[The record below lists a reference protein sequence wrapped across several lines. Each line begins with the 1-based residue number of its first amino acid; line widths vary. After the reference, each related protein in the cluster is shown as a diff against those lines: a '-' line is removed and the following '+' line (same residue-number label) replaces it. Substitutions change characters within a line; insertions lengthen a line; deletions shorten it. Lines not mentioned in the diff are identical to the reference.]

1 MTMDPTET
9 TSFPARESASP
20 QGTIEVTADGVMKL
34 LQSSHARLVSIF
46 GSKDEDGTL
55 RVHYIVDANHEY
67 RSVNLRVEGV
77 VPSVTSIA
85 PAAAWYE
92 RELHDQ
98 FGVEISGHPDLRPLV
113 FHENWP
119 VGLHPMAQAVDQVP
133 TATGEYRFLQVTGV
147 GVCEVPVGPVH
158 AGIIEPGHFRFSV
171 VGDTVLHLELRHFY
185 THKGTE
191 KRFEGAPVALGPTM
205 AECVSGDNC
214 FSHAVAYCQAVEN
227 AFGISVPPRGRAIRL
242 IGLELE
248 RMMAHI
254 GDFGALCG
262 DVGFAVPTAYC
273 ATIKESL
280 LQASVQFFGTRFWRG
295 VATPGGVRRD
305 LNAKDALALA
315 DIVSD
320 AARDFAE
327 MASIVL
333 DTPSVLNRF
342 ETTGIL
348 SESIARDLGAVGPV
362 ARASGIKV
370 DVRRDHPYGR
380 YRKVAVEVPHFAQG
394 DVLAR
399 ARMRIEETRVSARL
413 IDDTL
418 KELSAGMI
426 CAHVPQDRTAEGFS
440 AVESPRGEMLY
451 WIKVQDGRIT
461 RCHIKSPS
469 FQNWPVLPFAMPGN
483 IIADFPLIN
492 KSFNLSYSGCDR

>member
-1 MTMDPTET
+1 MTTNVIQ
-9 TSFPARESASP
+9 
-20 QGTIEVTADGVMKL
+20 QGAEVAVQDALTL
-34 LQSSHARLVSIF
+34 LQGSNTRLVSIF
-46 GSKDEDGTL
+46 GSKDEDGAL
-55 RVHYIVDANHEY
+55 RVHYIVETNREY
-67 RSVNLRVEGV
+67 RCLSSRVDGAI
-77 VPSVTSIA
+77 PSATRIA

-98 FGVEISGHPDLRPLV
+98 YGIEVTGHPDLRPLV
-113 FHENWP
+113 LHENWP
-119 VGLHPMAQAVDQVP
+119 VGVHPMAVEAVGHVP
-133 TATGEYRFLQVTGV
+133 VAKREYRFLQVQGV

-191 KRFEGAPVALGPTM
+191 KLFEGAPAMSGPMM

-214 FSHAVAYCQAVEN
+214 FAHAVAYCQAVEN

-248 RMMAHI
+248 RMVAHI
-254 GDFGALCG
+254 GDLGALCG
-262 DVGFAVPTAYC
+262 DVGFSVPAAYTAR
-273 ATIKESL
+273 IKESL
-280 LQASVQFFGTRFWRG
+280 LQASTRLFGTRFWRG
-295 VATPGGVRRD
+295 IAIPGGVRLD
-305 LNAKDALALA
+305 VSAENARELGQ
-315 DIVSD
+315 IVAN

-327 MASIVL
+327 MARIVL

-342 ETTGIL
+342 ETTGVL
-348 SESIARDLGAVGPV
+348 GQKIARELAAVGPI
-362 ARASGIKV
+362 ARASGIKL
-370 DVRRDHPYGR
+370 DVRRDRPYGR
-380 YRKVAVEVPHFAQG
+380 YRNLTIEVPHFQQG

-413 IDDTL
+413 IEDTL
-418 KELSAGMI
+418 KELSAGVI
-426 CAHVPQDRTAEGFS
+426 CTPVPHDGSAEGFS
-440 AVESPRGEMLY
+440 AVESPRGELLY
-451 WIKVQDGRIT
+451 WIAIRKGKVA

-469 FQNWPVLPFAMPGN
+469 FQNWPILPFAMPGN